1 MKYNLKKMKFIG
13 IFCHWPVDF
22 RRRLHEFIWSKHQ
35 CVAYQSIALEQVYN
49 FAFECH
55 VIELSSQPLE
65 AQIERYLKLSPSLMG
80 QLSTS
85 ITRVHFKWTSMC
97 CIPVDSYQTALQL
110 CFWVS
115 RDKTKQSAA
124 RGADRTILKLSRLN
138 RFIIISWNRIRQT
151 IETNL
156 KTKISPALIH

>member
-1 MKYNLKKMKFIG
+1 MKYNLRKMKFIG

-22 RRRLHEFIWSKHQ
+22 RRRLHELISREHQ

-49 FAFECH
+49 FAFEFH

-65 AQIERYLKLSPSLMG
+65 ALIERYLKLIPSLMG
-80 QLSTS
+80 QLPTS

-97 CIPVDSYQTALQL
+97 CIPVDSYRTGLQL

-115 RDKTKQSAA
+115 RDWTMRSAA

-138 RFIIISWNRIRQT
+138 RFIIIRWNRIWQT
-151 IETNL
+151 NETNL